1 MNQRKSS
8 KTPTTRV
15 ISKIGGNTV
24 SINQN
29 NIDNNN
35 PSTIA

>member
-24 SINQN
+24 SINHN
-29 NIDNNN
+29 PDN